1 MKKKII
7 IIGFLLPLLVSCKEN
22 KRVIETE
29 STSVENVEK
38 ISSNNNLSNNEKNN
52 SNIKDNEKVKEEE
65 NNEEIDPIFNE
76 LEGKTFVYK
85 HVNDRYYQSL
95 TFEKNGIFNSE
106 YTTSQID
113 TSGEFF
119 DYRNI
124 CQMQGKF
131 IVENRLD
138 DTCYILRLINPTITS
153 KTGQS
158 EVVEDDGYRHKI
170 EYTDLK
176 GALSLDDLKGENEF
190 QDLYTLYLPGR
201 SKDSM
206 TDKLKQNLENLYISF
221 EGQSPYYLLVNN
233 NSTAFFIEGLEW
245 F

>member
-52 SNIKDNEKVKEEE
+52 SNIKDNEIVKEEE

-76 LEGKTFVYK
+76 LEGKTVVYK
-85 HVNDRYYQSL
+85 HVHNRYYQSL
-95 TFEKNGIFNSE
+95 TFEKNGFFNSK
-106 YTTSQID
+106 YTFTQ
-113 TSGEFF
+113 TNTEGGP
-119 DYRNI
+119 DYQSI
-124 CQMQGKF
+124 CQMKGKF
-131 IVENRLD
+131 IVENHLD
-138 DTCYILRLINPTITS
+138 ETCYILRLTNPTIIS
-153 KTGQS
+153 NTGES
-158 EVVEDDGYRHKI
+158 ELNSDYQI
-170 EYTDLK
+170 EYKDFK
-176 GALSLDDLKGENEF
+176 GALSLDDLKGENDF
-190 QDLYTLYLPGR
+190 QDLYTFYLPGR

-206 TDKLKQNLENLYISF
+206 TDKLKQNLANLYINF

-233 NSTAFFIEGLEW
+233 NSTAFFIEGLE
-245 F
+245 

>member
-1 MKKKII
+1 MNKKII

-65 NNEEIDPIFNE
+65 NNEEIDPIFKE

-95 TFEKNGIFNSE
+95 TFEKNGIFNSK
-106 YTTSQID
+106 YTFTQ
-113 TSGEFF
+113 TNTEGGP
-119 DYRNI
+119 DYQSI

-131 IVENRLD
+131 IVENHLD
-138 DTCYILRLINPTITS
+138 ETCYILRLTDPAVTS
-153 KTGQS
+153 NTGATELDSNYQ
-158 EVVEDDGYRHKI
+158 I
-170 EYTDLK
+170 EYTDTK
-176 GALSLDDLKGENEF
+176 GGLSLNFLEGKNEF

-201 SKDSM
+201 SKDNM
-206 TDKLKQNLENLYISF
+206 TDKLKQNLENLYINF
-221 EGQSPYYLLVNN
+221 EGPSPYYFLVNN
-233 NSTAFFIEGLEW
+233 NSTDPFIEGIE
-245 F
+245 

>member
-1 MKKKII
+1 MGLI
-7 IIGFLLPLLVSCKEN
+7 LPLLVSCKEN

-29 STSVENVEK
+29 SASVESIESFSSENKTSKNQEK
-38 ISSNNNLSNNEKNN
+38 IEKND

-65 NNEEIDPIFNE
+65 ENNEEIDTIFKE

-85 HVNDRYYQSL
+85 HVNDRYYQIL

-138 DTCYILRLINPTITS
+138 DTCYILRLINPTIAS
-153 KTGQS
+153 KTGES

-170 EYTDLK
+170 EYTDFK
-176 GALSLDDLKGENEF
+176 GALSLDDLNGENEF

-206 TDKLKQNLENLYISF
+206 TDKLKQNLANLYINF

-233 NSTAFFIEGLEW
+233 NSTAFFIEGLE
-245 F
+245 

>member
-29 STSVENVEK
+29 SASVESVEK
-38 ISSNNNLSNNEKNN
+38 FSSNNNLSNNEKNN

-65 NNEEIDPIFNE
+65 ENNEEIDTIFKE

-153 KTGQS
+153 KTGES

-170 EYTDLK
+170 EYTDFK
-176 GALSLDDLKGENEF
+176 GTLSLDDLNGENEF

-206 TDKLKQNLENLYISF
+206 TDKLKQNLANLYINF

-233 NSTAFFIEGLEW
+233 NSTAFFIEGLE
-245 F
+245 